1 MLSKL
6 KFVVPP
12 GHTIMEIIEDIVDDP
27 NHATVVID
35 QTGRVIF
42 CNKTYLRQLSFLP
55 QNVLGKHIDDLY
67 PSNRMSHVLKTG
79 IPQKYYVFTVNGSDF
94 IASSYPIFKDGKV
107 VGVIGRSLFLTVE
120 DAVDFCKMMANI
132 QAQVKELRET
142 EQTFK
147 SKRYDFNKLIGYSPI
162 FKKAKTLAKQIAQ
175 NNTTV
180 LITGESGTGKDV
192 FAKAIHYDGIRKNGP
207 FIRVNCAAIPEQL
220 LESELFGYN
229 EGTFTGALKGGK
241 RGKFELANGGTI
253 FLDEIGEM
261 PLSMQA
267 KLLVVLQ
274 DKEIEPLGHQSEH
287 PKKVDVRIIAA
298 TNQNLQK
305 MVSEGSFRQDLFYRL
320 NVINLHLPPLRHR
333 KEDILPLGKYI
344 LNVIASRHSLQV
356 TRCEPETEKI
366 MNQYDWPGNVRELE
380 NCIESAL
387 WMASLEG
394 QTTIG
399 PKYMREVFSKYIA
412 NPMFQHPGSII
423 PITQGSQLPTMKD
436 YINLCEKRLLEEVL
450 KTTSG
455 DKNAASKILDLHISA
470 LYKKI
475 NKYGLTM

>member
-1 MLSKL
+1 
-6 KFVVPP
+6 
-12 GHTIMEIIEDIVDDP
+12 
-27 NHATVVID
+27 
-35 QTGRVIF
+35 
-42 CNKTYLRQLSFLP
+42 
-55 QNVLGKHIDDLY
+55 
-67 PSNRMSHVLKTG
+67 
-79 IPQKYYVFTVNGSDF
+79 
-94 IASSYPIFKDGKV
+94 
-107 VGVIGRSLFLTVE
+107 
-120 DAVDFCKMMANI
+120 MMTNI
-132 QAQVKELRET
+132 QAQVKASKET
-142 EQTFK
+142 EQYFL
-147 SKRYDFNKLIGYSPI
+147 SERYGFNKLIGYSPI

-175 NNTTV
+175 TDTTL

-220 LESELFGYN
+220 LESELFGYS
-229 EGTFTGALKGGK
+229 EGTFTGAIKGGK
-241 RGKFELANGGTI
+241 KGKFELANRGTI

-274 DKEIEPLGHQSEH
+274 DKEIEPLGNQSEH

-298 TNQNLQK
+298 TNQDLQR

-333 KEDILPLGKYI
+333 KEDILPLGTHI
-344 LNVIASRHSLQV
+344 LNGIASRNSLQV
-356 TRCEPETEKI
+356 KRCEPETEKI
-366 MNQYDWPGNVRELE
+366 MTQYDWPGNVRELE

-399 PKYMREVFSKYIA
+399 PKYMQEVFSKYIS
-412 NPMFQHPGSII
+412 NPVFQHPGFVI
-423 PITQGSQLPTMKD
+423 PIAQSSQLPTMKD
-436 YINLCEKRLLEEVL
+436 YMNLCEKRLLEEVL
-450 KTTSG
+450 ITTMG
-455 DKNAASKILDLHISA
+455 NKQAAAKILDLHISA

-475 NKYGLTM
+475 NKHGLTT